1 MTPRLALTSAEYL
14 AFTHNYHILVILS
27 DMTQYCDA
35 VRQISIQKQELP
47 GRKSYPGYLY
57 TDLASI
63 YERAGRILQYN
74 WYLGVQNGENVEEVG
89 KINTVN
95 YKIEN
100 LEKITLNTLYELEKK
115 QAIKIT
121 DAGLHPE
128 TFNGKTTPFT

>member
-1 MTPRLALTSAEYL
+1 MTPRLALTTAEYL

-63 YERAGRILQYN
+63 YERAGRVLQYN
-74 WYLGVQNGENVEEVG
+74 WYLGIESNNQIQEIGL
-89 KINTVN
+89 INTVN
-95 YKIEN
+95 YKI
-100 LEKITLNTLYELEKK
+100 
-115 QAIKIT
+115 
-121 DAGLHPE
+121 
-128 TFNGKTTPFT
+128 

>member
-1 MTPRLALTSAEYL
+1 MTPRLALTTAEYL

-74 WYLGVQNGENVEEVG
+74 WFLGV
-89 KINTVN
+89 
-95 YKIEN
+95 
-100 LEKITLNTLYELEKK
+100 
-115 QAIKIT
+115 
-121 DAGLHPE
+121 
-128 TFNGKTTPFT
+128 